1 MNAAGGCSSGLQA
14 AVRGL
19 AVVRAVLGANKIGA
33 QSPSSLADPADAS
46 CRHARH
52 KGEAWNVASYNCPRR
67 NEAEFPEGMTTD
79 DSGVSADRGTP
90 LDECSGELALTLDG
104 GTRVVHIGEHAAW
117 PAENLIL
124 QLDPVVDTDVVL
136 N

>member
-52 KGEAWNVASYNCPRR
+52 QREVWNLAGYNCTSG
-67 NEAEFPEGMTTD
+67 NEAEFAEGMTTD
-79 DSGVSADRGTP
+79 DSGVSTDRGAAF
-90 LDECSGELALTLDG
+90 DERPGKLALTLDG
-104 GTRVVHIGEHAAW
+104 SARVANVGEHA
-117 PAENLIL
+117 
-124 QLDPVVDTDVVL
+124 
-136 N
+136 